1 MNQLVKGLSIL
12 GLSLALPLAAHASEP
27 DLGKGAKV
35 FKKCAA
41 CHTLGEGE
49 GNKIGPALYG
59 MFDRPVASAPDFNF
73 SDGMTARAAEIGT
86 WTDENLAEYL
96 TKPRDYVPGTNM
108 SFVGLRKEKDR
119 VNLIAYLRQET
130 GAAVA
135 EAETE
140 EEAEEP
146 AAD

>member
-1 MNQLVKGLSIL
+1 MNQLVKGLSVL
-12 GLSLALPLAAHASEP
+12 GLSLALPLAVQASEP
-27 DLGKGAKV
+27 DLDKGARV

-41 CHTLGEGE
+41 CHNLAEGE

-59 MFDRPVASAPDFNF
+59 MFDRPVASVEDFNY
-73 SDGMTARAAEIGT
+73 SDGMVARASEIAT
-86 WTDENLAEYL
+86 WTDETLAEYL

-130 GAAVA
+130 GASA
-135 EAETE
+135 EAP
-140 EEAEEP
+140 AEEP
-146 AAD
+146 AAE

>member
-27 DLGKGAKV
+27 DLEKGAKV

-49 GNKIGPALYG
+49 DNKIGPNLYG
-59 MFDRPVASAPDFNF
+59 MFDRPVASVDGFNF
-73 SDGMTARAAEIGT
+73 SDGMTARAAEIGA
-86 WTDENLAEYL
+86 WDDVNLAEYL

-130 GAAVA
+130 GAAASAA
-135 EAETE
+135 E
-140 EEAEEP
+140 EEP
-146 AAD
+146 AAE

>member
-12 GLSLALPLAAHASEP
+12 GLSLALPLTVQANEP
-27 DLGKGAKV
+27 DLDKGARV

-41 CHTLGEGE
+41 CHTLAEGE
-49 GNKIGPALYG
+49 GHKIGPYLWG
-59 MFDRPVASAPDFNF
+59 MFDRPVASVEDFNF

-130 GAAVA
+130 GAAA
-135 EAETE
+135 AAP
-140 EEAEEP
+140 AEEP
-146 AAD
+146 EAE

>member
-1 MNQLVKGLSIL
+1 MNQLVKGLSVL
-12 GLSLALPLAAHASEP
+12 GLSLALPFAVQANEP
-27 DLGKGAKV
+27 DLDKGARV

-41 CHTLGEGE
+41 CHTLAEGE

-59 MFDRPVASAPDFNF
+59 MFDRPVASVEDFNF
-73 SDGMTARAAEIGT
+73 SDGMLARAAEIGT

-130 GAAVA
+130 GASTAP
-135 EAETE
+135 
-140 EEAEEP
+140 AEEP
-146 AAD
+146 AAE

>member
-1 MNQLVKGLSIL
+1 MNQFVKGLSIL
-12 GLSLALPLAAHASEP
+12 GLSLVLPLAAHANEP

-41 CHTLGEGE
+41 CHTLADGEP
-49 GNKIGPALYG
+49 NKIGPNLFG
-59 MFDRPVASAPDFNF
+59 MFDREVASLEDFNF
-73 SDGMTARAAEIGT
+73 SDGMTTRAAEIGT
-86 WTDENLAEYL
+86 WDDANLAEYL

-130 GAAVA
+130 GAAAA
-135 EAETE
+135 EPAAT
-140 EEAEEP
+140 EEP
-146 AAD
+146 AAE

>member
-12 GLSLALPLAAHASEP
+12 GLSLALPLAAQASEP
-27 DLGKGAKV
+27 NLGKGAKV

-49 GNKIGPALYG
+49 DNKIGPNLYG
-59 MFDRPVASAPDFNF
+59 MFDRGVASVEGFNY
-73 SDGMTARAAEIGT
+73 SDGMTTRAAEIGT
-86 WTDENLAEYL
+86 WDDANLAEYL

-135 EAETE
+135 EAEPE

-146 AAD
+146 AAE

>member
-1 MNQLVKGLSIL
+1 MNQFVKGLSIL

-41 CHTLGEGE
+41 CHTLADGEA
-49 GNKIGPALYG
+49 NKIGPNLFG
-59 MFDRPVASAPDFNF
+59 MFDRSVATVEGFNY
-73 SDGMTARAAEIGT
+73 SDGMTTRATEIGT
-86 WTDENLAEYL
+86 WDDVNLAEYL

-119 VNLIAYLRQET
+119 VNLIAYLREE
-130 GAAVA
+130 AVA
-135 EAETE
+135 GVVAPGPT
-140 EEAEEP
+140 EEP
-146 AAD
+146 AAE